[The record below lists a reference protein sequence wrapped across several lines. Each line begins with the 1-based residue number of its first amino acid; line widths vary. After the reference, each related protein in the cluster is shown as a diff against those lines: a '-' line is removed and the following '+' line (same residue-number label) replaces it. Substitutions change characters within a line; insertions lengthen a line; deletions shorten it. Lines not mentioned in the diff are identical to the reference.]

1 MQRLLYCLRLL
12 EPAGCDV
19 ELRLDTTW
27 GDELGDL
34 EGVADGGG
42 EHTRGSNK
50 AAGFDLY
57 SNEATTLAPG
67 QIAPIATGIKITPP
81 TGTYARIAPRSGL
94 SLKGISTTAG
104 VVDRD
109 YTGEVKVMLINQS
122 KSPFVIHVGDRI
134 AQLVL
139 ERIAEA
145 DIQLVQS
152 LDTTARGAHGFGS
165 TGK

>member
-1 MQRLLYCLRLL
+1 MLQRDSTLRVQLI
-12 EPAGCDV
+12 
-19 ELRLDTTW
+19 
-27 GDELGDL
+27 
-34 EGVADGGG
+34 GGKPP
-42 EHTRGSNK
+42 TRGSDK

-81 TGTYARIAPRSGL
+81 AGTYARIAPRSGL

-122 KSPFVIHVGDRI
+122 KSPFTINTGDRI

-145 DIQLVQS
+145 DIQLVNS
-152 LDTTARGAHGFGS
+152 LDATARGVHGFGS
-165 TGK
+165 TSK

>member
-1 MQRLLYCLRLL
+1 
-12 EPAGCDV
+12 
-19 ELRLDTTW
+19 
-27 GDELGDL
+27 
-34 EGVADGGG
+34 
-42 EHTRGSNK
+42 
-50 AAGFDLY
+50 
-57 SNEATTLAPG
+57 
-67 QIAPIATGIKITPP
+67 
-81 TGTYARIAPRSGL
+81 
-94 SLKGISTTAG
+94 
-104 VVDRD
+104 
-109 YTGEVKVMLINQS
+109 MLINQS

>member
-1 MQRLLYCLRLL
+1 MLQRDSTLRVQLI
-12 EPAGCDV
+12 
-19 ELRLDTTW
+19 
-27 GDELGDL
+27 
-34 EGVADGGG
+34 GGKPP
-42 EHTRGSNK
+42 TRGSDK

-145 DIQLVQS
+145 DIQLVNS
-152 LDTTARGAHGFGS
+152 LDATARGAHGFGS